1 MTKEHE
7 RLQVVPLWF
16 WLSVSLGSRSQPL
29 VGCLLS
35 LWGFHGRSGG
45 DATRLNL
52 CNETVWRCEYQ
63 RKCLQL
69 GRLAFNQPVWIVMRS
84 KLRLVARKYRCR
96 SILKHDF
103 TTRISDHSRSLPFR
117 SIYNPEFKDQIW
129 RPTHFCVSLIP
140 ILQISLI
147 FNHESPTCNFPW
159 HSESMNPRNYEYIW
173 HCRIMQNSRHCY
185 CIMTLYYEAIITS
198 CGFRCF
204 RGYFPIW
211 ILSKYKFFSG
221 R

>member
-7 RLQVVPLWF
+7 WLQVVPLWF

-140 ILQISLI
+140 IPQISLI

-159 HSESMNPRNYEYIW
+159 HSESMNQRNYEYIW
-173 HCRIMQNSRHCY
+173 HCRIQDIATVSWPFTMKPSSRFVVSVGISQFEFFQTINSF
-185 CIMTLYYEAIITS
+185 LDV
-198 CGFRCF
+198 
-204 RGYFPIW
+204 
-211 ILSKYKFFSG
+211 
-221 R
+221 